1 MRTDWVFRQAKLLE
15 ACVYPD
21 KQVVLTRRH
30 LQQIVR
36 HFRAPVP
43 IFVEHCPSPVLLGW
57 LQKVWVEGDSL
68 YGLLALFPEADA
80 LLRRLRV
87 RGLSVGLSPA
97 LNTLHEVSVTGNPRV
112 ASAQLFAQTKEAQ
125 PMTNLP
131 ADWNPETP
139 EREIVHESALTER
152 IRALEAQ
159 LRQFQAQA
167 QVERWVSEGRI
178 APAQAPLAEALLMS
192 DDTLAVR
199 FHGQEQTMSA
209 LFHQFVESLPKREW
223 LAETAPMPDNLD
235 PDFNNVE
242 ALAFLRQVFPEL
254 NPAEIL
260 QQKEVR

>member
-15 ACVYPD
+15 AGAYPD

-57 LQKVWVEGDSL
+57 VQKVWVEGDSL
-68 YGLLALFPEADA
+68 YGLLTLFPEADT

-125 PMTNLP
+125 SMTNLP

-139 EREIVHESALTER
+139 ECEIAHESALTER

-167 QVERWVSEGRI
+167 QVERWVPEGRI
-178 APAQAPLAEALLMS
+178 APVQAPLAEALLMS

-199 FHGQEQTMSA
+199 FHGQEQSVSA

-223 LAETAPMPDNLD
+223 LAEAAPVPNNLD

-242 ALAFLRQVFPEL
+242 ALAFLRQVFPDL

-260 QQKEVR
+260 QQKEGR